1 MQRRRFG
8 HGLAVAPTRPEHA
21 EALAELQTI
30 IFPTLSP
37 AERFTAAN
45 YRKHVELFAAGQWCV
60 IEEATDRVVGA
71 TTTIRLDFDLAHV
84 DHTFAEII
92 AGGWLTTHQ
101 PAGRWLYGA
110 DIGTHPEFR
119 GRGIARALYAIRHEV
134 VRELGLAGQV
144 TVGMPSGYGAC
155 KGDLTAEAYYAEL
168 LAGTRSDPTIS
179 AQMKIGFEPRG
190 LLANYLDDPVCD
202 GYGVVLVLP
211 AARDVPFP
219 A

>member
-1 MQRRRFG
+1 MKRFG
-8 HGLAVAPTRPEHA
+8 KELVVTPTRAEHA
-21 EALAELQTI
+21 DALAELQTI

-45 YRKHVELFAAGQWCV
+45 YRKHVELFPDGQWCV
-60 IEEATDRVVGA
+60 LDEATGRVVGA
-71 TTTIRLDFDLAHV
+71 TTTIRLDFDFAHV
-84 DHTFAEII
+84 THTFAEVI

-101 PAGRWLYGA
+101 PEGRWLYGA

-119 GRGIARALYAIRHEV
+119 GRGIARALYSIRQDI
-134 VRELGLAGQV
+134 VRKLGLEGQV
-144 TVGMPSGYGAC
+144 TVGMPSGYGVC
-155 KGDLTAEAYYAEL
+155 KHELTAEAYYAEL
-168 LAGTRSDPTIS
+168 VAGTRVDPTIS
-179 AQMKIGFEPRG
+179 AQIKIGFEPRG

-211 AARDVPFP
+211 ASRDIAFP